1 MAIGPGKSKDLEPTL
16 IADPIASRIPFFYG
30 WVMLPIVLLIHVA
43 TSPGQTYGVSVF
55 NPHIRNDLGLS
66 QSEIGG
72 AYMCGTLLAS
82 LPMIYVGTLMD
93 RYGPRRILTGVV
105 ILFGLTCGAMSQATG
120 LVTVF
125 LSFLFLRML
134 GGGSM
139 NLLAAN
145 TMALWF
151 NRKLGFAVGMVSVGS
166 ALSMGII
173 PSANLWLIQSF
184 GWRGAYAI
192 LGILVVGMVLPLL
205 AFLFRNRPEDVG
217 QAPDGRE
224 MEPLTPPHPDHT
236 VSEKAHELGFAIR
249 TRAYWILA
257 ASVFMPALTVTGIHF
272 HAVQIYLDV
281 GLAEADAAH
290 MFSIF
295 AVAVALSM
303 LVGGIMA
310 DRFQLNRL
318 LSASMV
324 GISSGIWLLTYVS
337 SPWSSRLFA
346 VVLGAG
352 LGVFMSV
359 LSTILARYYGRAH
372 LGKIRGTVITIE
384 IAASSTGPFLM
395 GVAHD
400 ILGSY
405 NSILTAAALVTA
417 PMVFIALFATP
428 PGERRDEPESYRFLA

>member
-1 MAIGPGKSKDLEPTL
+1 
-16 IADPIASRIPFFYG
+16 
-30 WVMLPIVLLIHVA
+30 MLPIVLLIHVA

-205 AFLFRNRPEDVG
+205 AFLFRNRPKTWVRRPTAG
-217 QAPDGRE
+217 RWSRSLHRIRIIRCQRKPMSLASPSGHAP
-224 MEPLTPPHPDHT
+224 
-236 VSEKAHELGFAIR
+236 I
-249 TRAYWILA
+249 
-257 ASVFMPALTVTGIHF
+257 
-272 HAVQIYLDV
+272 
-281 GLAEADAAH
+281 
-290 MFSIF
+290 
-295 AVAVALSM
+295 
-303 LVGGIMA
+303 
-310 DRFQLNRL
+310 
-318 LSASMV
+318 
-324 GISSGIWLLTYVS
+324 
-337 SPWSSRLFA
+337 
-346 VVLGAG
+346 
-352 LGVFMSV
+352 
-359 LSTILARYYGRAH
+359 
-372 LGKIRGTVITIE
+372 
-384 IAASSTGPFLM
+384 
-395 GVAHD
+395 
-400 ILGSY
+400 GSW
-405 NSILTAAALVTA
+405 
-417 PMVFIALFATP
+417 
-428 PGERRDEPESYRFLA
+428 RRPCSCPR

>member
-1 MAIGPGKSKDLEPTL
+1 
-16 IADPIASRIPFFYG
+16 
-30 WVMLPIVLLIHVA
+30 
-43 TSPGQTYGVSVF
+43 
-55 NPHIRNDLGLS
+55 
-66 QSEIGG
+66 
-72 AYMCGTLLAS
+72 
-82 LPMIYVGTLMD
+82 
-93 RYGPRRILTGVV
+93 
-105 ILFGLTCGAMSQATG
+105 
-120 LVTVF
+120 
-125 LSFLFLRML
+125 
-134 GGGSM
+134 
-139 NLLAAN
+139 
-145 TMALWF
+145 
-151 NRKLGFAVGMVSVGS
+151 
-166 ALSMGII
+166 
-173 PSANLWLIQSF
+173 
-184 GWRGAYAI
+184 
-192 LGILVVGMVLPLL
+192 
-205 AFLFRNRPEDVG
+205 
-217 QAPDGRE
+217 
-224 MEPLTPPHPDHT
+224 
-236 VSEKAHELGFAIR
+236 
-249 TRAYWILA
+249 
-257 ASVFMPALTVTGIHF
+257 MPALTVTGIHF

-384 IAASSTGPFLM
+384 IAASSTGPFFM

>member
-1 MAIGPGKSKDLEPTL
+1 MDLDPTP
-16 IADPIASRIPFFYG
+16 IPDPIASRIPFFYG
-30 WVMLPIVLLIHVA
+30 WVMLPIVLVIQVA

-66 QSEIGG
+66 QSEISG

-105 ILFGLTCGAMSQATG
+105 ILFSLTCGAMSHATG
-120 LVTVF
+120 LVTLF

-134 GGGSM
+134 GQGSM
-139 NLLAAN
+139 GLLTAN

-151 NRKLGFAVGMVSVGS
+151 NRKLGFAVGIVSVGS
-166 ALSMGII
+166 SLSMGIV

-205 AFLFRNRPEDVG
+205 AFLFRNRPEDLG
-217 QAPDGRE
+217 QAPDGRKI
-224 MEPLTPPHPDHT
+224 EPFIQSHPNRPKA
-236 VSEKAHELGFAIR
+236 EKVHNLAFAIR
-249 TRAYWILA
+249 TRAYWILVV
-257 ASVFMPALTVTGIHF
+257 SVFMPALTITGIHF
-272 HAVQIYLDV
+272 HAVQIYLDA
-281 GLAEADAAH
+281 GLAEADAAQ
-290 MFSIF
+290 MFSFF
-295 AVAVALSM
+295 AVAVAISM
-303 LVGGIMA
+303 LIGGIMA
-310 DRFQLNRL
+310 DRFRLNRL

-324 GISSGIWLLTYVS
+324 GISSGIWLLTHVS
-337 SPWSSRLFA
+337 SPWSSCLFA

-359 LSTILARYYGRAH
+359 RSTIWVRYYGRAH
-372 LGKIRGTVITIE
+372 LGKIRGTVSTIE

-400 ILGSY
+400 WVGSY
-405 NSILTAAALVTA
+405 NSMLTIAALITA
-417 PMVFIALFATP
+417 PIVFVALLATP
-428 PGERRDEPESYRFLA
+428 PRERPDDAESIPNLP